1 MQKQIYGNL
10 EYNGKSY
17 PFILLNRTIRIVQ
30 QALQY
35 HNDFETEET
44 VPFIRG
50 VTFDNRD
57 ILFLNCK
64 MYKSFFEIGF
74 SIYGYLLSSNNVGEP
89 CDFCFD
95 RISFYSDAID
105 AFYSPQR
112 AAITQIGDNDCIPT
126 NWDGAMKISI
136 KPFSQTDTIFHFRD
150 AEVTFS
156 IARYRNLK
164 RGTSS
169 IGSMNT
175 ALCMAFSEQKM
186 PELVCQYYL
195 NVLDFLCF
203 VNYSKNITFEKI
215 SLSKKCGDK
224 FKEIARAIIF
234 TNASA
239 YDKAPYNSITI
250 DDLPAGKIDII
261 FSQIATL
268 REHDRRIHLYFPN
281 SAEDCKFI
289 DHSRWLMTA
298 LCFEGLFAYTYPN
311 YKSQENKNFKEIK
324 EGILNVITLY
334 GDQTNPTGK
343 KKAYL
348 NDCKRHMELY
358 NGNLE
363 EKFNYVFKNHRIEL
377 SDIISSI
384 MSMHGSNEMVNWG
397 RIYQEFRNKLAHGEI
412 VPIGDNEVSIYRL
425 LCPMIY
431 ILLLQSTTLSSTELQ
446 HIIKKLFAN

>member
-175 ALCMAFSEQKM
+175 ALCMAFSEQK
-186 PELVCQYYL
+186 
-195 NVLDFLCF
+195 
-203 VNYSKNITFEKI
+203 S
-215 SLSKKCGDK
+215 
-224 FKEIARAIIF
+224 
-234 TNASA
+234 
-239 YDKAPYNSITI
+239 
-250 DDLPAGKIDII
+250 
-261 FSQIATL
+261 
-268 REHDRRIHLYFPN
+268 
-281 SAEDCKFI
+281 
-289 DHSRWLMTA
+289 
-298 LCFEGLFAYTYPN
+298 
-311 YKSQENKNFKEIK
+311 
-324 EGILNVITLY
+324 
-334 GDQTNPTGK
+334 
-343 KKAYL
+343 
-348 NDCKRHMELY
+348 
-358 NGNLE
+358 
-363 EKFNYVFKNHRIEL
+363 FKN
-377 SDIISSI
+377 
-384 MSMHGSNEMVNWG
+384 
-397 RIYQEFRNKLAHGEI
+397 
-412 VPIGDNEVSIYRL
+412 
-425 LCPMIY
+425 
-431 ILLLQSTTLSSTELQ
+431 
-446 HIIKKLFAN
+446 